1 MREMKMR
8 RAAAGAES
16 GREFERGGRQ
26 AAAAAVRGLLLKL
39 AVCAA
44 AAAAASAQTA
54 PAYRIEEIAFNNLKE
69 DLKGEMTVPDFS
81 ENLESSGVGCGWS
94 LIHSGQRPPGD
105 GGPASQAILC
115 MPQAMRTDGAG
126 NIFILENH
134 YRIRRIDAATGV
146 IDTVFGRGV
155 YYDDEQ
161 YYEFGG
167 RGLFRSIRRGGGRR
181 SPKPHIVWDDEGY
194 FVRIKDG
201 APAVEVSV
209 PEITSIDVD
218 AAGNLFVV
226 VDVRGLSRRYQI
238 YKVDAA
244 AGTISHVAGSGRKG
258 FGGDGG
264 PAVEAGFDVIRG
276 MAADS
281 AGNLFVGDGGA
292 VRRIDAASGFI
303 ITILDADKD
312 LGRFSGGVDVS
323 GMDASGNLLMNGIIN
338 HFRGQ
343 GSVLLRLEIA
353 TGAITH
359 VAGNGRPTWTGSSSY
374 EEFVADG
381 APGDGGPAVQ
391 APLSAGLAP
400 LNVYNRPVEDVAGN
414 IFVIDEIPPYR
425 REQLLRRDVVLR
437 RIDAVTGIIETV
449 AGGGLYDTSLY
460 ESWWDKS
467 PALLSALYM
476 SSLAIDGDGN
486 PIILGWDDRLYRLT
500 PWSGGP
506 APTIAGGG
514 VAQATGTPAV
524 ERVSPNALISVFGQ
538 DFTAP
543 GEPALAAG
551 IDASGGVPVNLADT
565 CLYIYRRRREPEWRG
580 RRPNNEYP
588 FMSRKRLPLFLV
600 SPTQINAQAPHDLAV
615 DEGGVKVTVIR
626 GCGTADE
633 LRSVEVSV
641 EVGALSPAF
650 FNVVNNPDG
659 RNPLVAQHGGGPAL
673 VGPPELGAAFTPAAP
688 GEVVTLY
695 GTGFGPTDP
704 PLEAGVVPGVAAAMV
719 YPISFR
725 VGGKAV
731 PPQDVLYAGAA
742 PCCAGL
748 YQFSLRL
755 PADLPDGD
763 APVTADVLG
772 ILTPQG
778 PFLPVRRR

>member
-54 PAYRIEEIAFNNLKE
+54 PAYRIEEVASNH
-69 DLKGEMTVPDFS
+69 LKGEPMAYWNWNED
-81 ENLESSGVGCGWS
+81 GVGCSDGYTYFFFY
-94 LIHSGQRPPGD
+94 SGQRFPGD
-105 GGPASQAILC
+105 GGPASQALLC
-115 MPQAMRTDGAG
+115 DPWVIKTDGAG
-126 NIFILENH
+126 NIFILES
-134 YRIRRIDAATGV
+134 YRGNIAAWIRRIDAATGV

-155 YYDDEQ
+155 YYDYEQ
-161 YYEFGG
+161 YYDDDSFAYY
-167 RGLFRSIRRGGGRR
+167 RHYRQN
-181 SPKPHIVWDDEGY
+181 PHIVTDDEGR

-201 APAVEVSV
+201 APAVEVVV
-209 PEITSIDVD
+209 PEIASADRGYGMHVD
-218 AAGNLFVV
+218 AAGNLFVAV
-226 VDVRGLSRRYQI
+226 EVRSGRYQI

-244 AGTISHVAGSGRKG
+244 AGTVSHVAGSGRKG

-264 PAVEAGFDVIRG
+264 PAVEAGFDYIWG

-281 AGNLFVGDGGA
+281 AGNLFVGDGGD

-303 ITILDADKD
+303 ITILDADRDSTVTLAGGRQQD
-312 LGRFSGGVDVS
+312 LDSFISGGVGVL
-323 GMDASGNLLMNGIIN
+323 GMDAAGNLLMSAS
-338 HFRGQ
+338 RGG
-343 GSVLLRLEIA
+343 GSVSGGVLLRLEIA

-359 VAGNGRPTWTGSSSY
+359 VAGNGRSTWTYS
-374 EEFVADG
+374 VADG

-391 APLSAGLAP
+391 APLSW
-400 LNVYNRPVEDVAGN
+400 YNLPVEDAAGN
-414 IFVIDEIPPYR
+414 IFVIDDTSGGRWVI
-425 REQLLRRDVVLR
+425 R

-449 AGGGLYDTSLY
+449 AGGGDNPY
-460 ESWWDKS
+460 ENWWDNWWDKS
-467 PALLSALYM
+467 PALLSGLSM

-486 PIILGWDDRLYRLT
+486 PLILESAHNRLYRLT

-506 APTIAGGG
+506 APTIAEGG

-580 RRPNNEYP
+580 REGGYP

-626 GCGTADE
+626 GCGTAHE
-633 LRSVEVSV
+633 LRSVEVDARV
-641 EVGALSPAF
+641 QALSPAF